1 MKYRQPFRILRKVYE
16 ENAFFEAI
24 IGISTKWADLKYI
37 FFRYKDCFTPCLS
50 DVLVGLNSCFAL
62 SPRRP
67 YEEYKRMVFEHTHG
81 LFIT

>member
-24 IGISTKWADLKYI
+24 IGISTKWVDLKYI

-50 DVLVGLNSCFAL
+50 DVSVGLNSFSADFYL
-62 SPRRP
+62 QWL
-67 YEEYKRMVFEHTHG
+67 G
-81 LFIT
+81 LGKLK